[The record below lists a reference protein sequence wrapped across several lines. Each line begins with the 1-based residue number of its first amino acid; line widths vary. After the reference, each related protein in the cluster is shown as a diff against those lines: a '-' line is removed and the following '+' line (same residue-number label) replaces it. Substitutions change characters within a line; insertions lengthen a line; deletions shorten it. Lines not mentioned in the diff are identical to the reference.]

1 MIKKYDLFLESKK
14 KKFPNIQTKEIGGF
28 KVLIG
33 KDAKSNDYLTTIEA
47 YDDDLW
53 FHVKGVPG
61 SHVVLRVNDNL
72 PSLDIIK
79 EVSKLAAKNSK
90 CDKECVVVYCK
101 AKFVTKDSNMKDG
114 QVRVDYKNAEEIK
127 VVL

>member
-14 KKFPNIQTKEIGGF
+14 KFPNIQTKEIEGF

-53 FHVKGVPG
+53 FHVKNVPG
-61 SHVVLRVNDNL
+61 SHVVLRIKDNL
-72 PSLDIIK
+72 PSLDIIEK
-79 EVSKLAAKNSK
+79 VANLAAKNSK
-90 CDKECVVVYCK
+90 CEKECVVVYCK
-101 AKFVTKDSNMKDG
+101 AKFVKKESDMKEG
-114 QVRVDYKNAEEIK
+114 QVKVDYKNAQEIK
-127 VVL
+127 IIL